1 MGEILKEE
9 KKMRNTRWRSKVIP
23 SPRQEREYI
32 KKDEDKN
39 KNESNEKEKKEK
51 FKKVKIKRANQNEAK
66 KFSIDQDILQIL
78 YSRGI
83 DSDEKIK
90 KFLNP
95 SLEDIENPLGL
106 CDMEKAVVEIEKAIS
121 EQKNIWIYGDYDVD
135 GITSTSVLYLAL
147 KELGA
152 ENVNYYI
159 PIRDEGYGL
168 NNEALKKIKDSG
180 AELVITV
187 DCGITAFPE
196 VEFANSID
204 LPIIITDHHN
214 LHGGK
219 IPEALAV
226 INPKRKENSFSFE
239 FLAGVGTIFMVVL
252 CLFERAGKKEETNKY
267 LDLVA
272 IGTVADIVPLTD
284 ENRIFTKFG
293 LEQLLCTKHKGLK
306 FLLYKL
312 FSSNQQDIEKTEY
325 TTYDVGFIIAP
336 LFNAAGRLT
345 DAKMVVKLL
354 ISDNDREIEIIVKEL
369 INKNFERK
377 ELQNEIVEKVEK
389 HIEESDLKEDY
400 VIVDYSPEYH
410 HGVIGIAASKI
421 VDKYYKPAIII
432 EVKEDEGIAVGSCRS
447 IGNFNI
453 LEALQSMPELFLK
466 FGGHSGAAGFTI
478 GIKNLE
484 LFKEKINKF
493 AKTKLKEED
502 FVKIIEIDKQIPIQK
517 VSYEF
522 FQVIKLL
529 KPFGFGNPMPTF
541 RTNNVL
547 FENIKFIGENKN
559 HIMFDIKQKG
569 FFSRN
574 AVWFNSGEYFKELN
588 ENLFYDIVYKLKTEM
603 FQDRYYTKVY
613 IEDVKVSQLKD
624 DTLSY
629 YHSLFNTSFPM
640 KSIFYTNIELD
651 LEKKITM
658 KMEFDQV
665 SLFQGRKFIG
675 RLDYSV
681 SNLLI
686 LLNQYYN
693 WNFTVKIEDVKQT
706 ASHSIVNILVKKD
719 YSFKCYDHTQVGIF
733 KKIKEFL
740 IGEMEYNSQT
750 KSLLSQFFRQNKNL
764 IIKNIFNEE
773 EKYKYKMS
781 NFENFLLTIGIYYK
795 KMTDKKSQI
804 VINSEKKP
812 AFNNFIKSYFDINEE
827 YLENDYPFTLFYN
840 YKNTQELENIIKSYF
855 SMQNEIG
862 YETIE
867 NIQNFE
873 INENF
878 ETEENLKLLEYK
890 KIEKI
895 ELKNNQA
902 ENPNENYVKIGE
914 DNQEKNQNVENT
926 KNLSESKT
934 EDENKNKEVEKRFCV
949 IVNSEDFMIKTEKLD
964 KSNIKELNIQI
975 EVPENIVFLQ
985 DSTKKE
991 RKNAKNIFLEY
1002 LPIEKKIKLK
1012 KLLEDGEK
1020 IFSDYSVNEIL

>member
-1 MGEILKEE
+1 MRRTKWAE
-9 KKMRNTRWRSKVIP
+9 KIIP
-23 SPRQEREYI
+23 NPRQEREYI
-32 KKDEDKN
+32 ERDNKQNFDDKTKRIKKIGN
-39 KNESNEKEKKEK
+39 KKQIMENSNL
-51 FKKVKIKRANQNEAK
+51 
-66 KFSIDQDILQIL
+66 SSLIDNDILKIL

-83 DSDEKIK
+83 TTEKEVIE
-90 KFLNP
+90 FLNP
-95 SLEDIENPLGL
+95 KMENIQDPYGL
-106 CDMEKAVVEIEKAIS
+106 QDMEKTVLEIERAIE
-121 EQKNIWIYGDYDVD
+121 EQKNIWIFGDYDVD
-135 GITSTSVLYLAL
+135 GITSTSILYMAL

-180 AELVITV
+180 ADLVITV

-219 IPEALAV
+219 VPAAV
-226 INPKRKENSFSFE
+226 AVVNPKRFENEFSFE
-239 FLAGVGTIFMVVL
+239 FLAGVGTIFMVIL
-252 CLFERAGKKEETNKY
+252 R
-267 LDLVA
+267 
-272 IGTVADIVPLTD
+272 
-284 ENRIFTKFG
+284 
-293 LEQLLCTKHKGLK
+293 

-312 FSSNQQDIEKTEY
+312 FSTQNSDFNEKTEY
-325 TTYDVGFIIAP
+325 NSYDVGFIIAP
-336 LFNAAGRLT
+336 VFNAAGRLK

-522 FQVIKLL
+522 FQVIELL

-574 AVWFNSGEYFKELN
+574 AVWFNSGEYFKKLN

-624 DTLSY
+624 DTFSY

-640 KSIFYTNIELD
+640 KSVFYTNIELD

-693 WNFTVKIEDVKQT
+693 WNFTVKIEDVKQA
-706 ASHSIVNILVKKD
+706 ASHSIVNILIKRD

-733 KKIKEFL
+733 RKIKEFL
-740 IGEMEYNSQT
+740 IGKMEYNTQT
-750 KSLLSQFFRQNKNL
+750 KNLLSQFFRQNKNL
-764 IIKNIFNEE
+764 IVKNIFNED

-781 NFENFLLTIGIYYK
+781 NFENLLLTIGIYYK
-795 KMTDKKSQI
+795 KTTDKKSQI
-804 VINSEKKP
+804 VISSEKKTV
-812 AFNNFIKSYFDINEE
+812 FNNFIKSYFDINEE
-827 YLENDYPFTLFYN
+827 YSENDYPFTLFYN
-840 YKNTQELENIIKSYF
+840 YKDTQELENIIKSDF
-855 SMQNEIG
+855 SLQNEIN
-862 YETIE
+862 YEIDE
-867 NIQNFE
+867 NVQSSE
-873 INENF
+873 VNENSESF
-878 ETEENLKLLEYK
+878 ESKEELKQLEYK
-890 KIEKI
+890 KIEGI
-895 ELKNNQA
+895 ELKNSQA
-902 ENPNENYVKIGE
+902 ENQSEDQENLGENEIE
-914 DNQEKNQNVENT
+914 DEKENQEFG
-926 KNLSESKT
+926 
-934 EDENKNKEVEKRFCV
+934 KRFCV
-949 IVNSEDFMIKTEKLD
+949 IVNSEDFMIKTENLD
-964 KSNIKELNIQI
+964 ESNIKELNIQI
-975 EVPENIVFLQ
+975 EVPENVVFLQ

-1012 KLLEDGEK
+1012 KLLEDREK